1 MKIFSKY
8 IVYSLLTA
16 ACFCGLVSCDSQ
28 KDTENKKQ
36 KPEKIVPVAIE
47 VIKRENLAEI
57 FTLPASLEAWEDLTL
72 AAEIS
77 GVVQKINFKE
87 GDRVEAGEILLEI
100 DPDTVKSY
108 LARDQENVD
117 VLERKLA
124 RYQQLE
130 AEGLISQQELDDLK
144 NALTAAKANL
154 QTTRLKLAKSFPK
167 APVTGHIDHLF
178 IDRGEYVDPG
188 MPLLR
193 LVDVTTLKVIA
204 DIPEKDVHFL
214 KTGQKVKIIPTT
226 QKSSIATSIVGKIN
240 FIAYSADPVTRT
252 YQAKIIIDNQRLTLR
267 PGMIVRVEFIRQQ
280 LNQVIAVPLF
290 AVMDRDGE
298 KIVFVEK
305 EGIVHKARVTTG
317 RSIGQKI
324 VIKAGLAQ
332 GQHLI
337 IKGQQLLTEGVRVE
351 EETL

>member
-1 MKIFSKY
+1 M
-8 IVYSLLTA
+8 
-16 ACFCGLVSCDSQ
+16 
-28 KDTENKKQ
+28 
-36 KPEKIVPVAIE
+36 
-47 VIKRENLAEI
+47 R
-57 FTLPASLEAWEDLTL
+57 
-72 AAEIS
+72 
-77 GVVQKINFKE
+77 
-87 GDRVEAGEILLEI
+87 
-100 DPDTVKSY
+100 
-108 LARDQENVD
+108 
-117 VLERKLA
+117 
-124 RYQQLE
+124 QQC
-130 AEGLISQQELDDLK
+130 
-144 NALTAAKANL
+144 
-154 QTTRLKLAKSFPK
+154 
-167 APVTGHIDHLF
+167 
-178 IDRGEYVDPG
+178 
-188 MPLLR
+188 
-193 LVDVTTLKVIA
+193 
-204 DIPEKDVHFL
+204 HFL

-226 QKSSIATSIVGKIN
+226 QKSSIATSIVGKID